1 MVKEKETVEERLSV
15 FIKTL
20 ELEIESCGKQMG
32 MQKDCNN
39 LIEAYELGIRIKEK
53 KLDVEC
59 LIEILENK

>member
-39 LIEAYELGIRIKEK
+39 LIEAYELEIRIKEK